1 MLPLYP
7 VFSSGVQ
14 KEHDQVQHKITNDVF
29 AKINQIQ
36 KENGIQE
43 KSPLS
48 SKGMGI
54 VSVEQALKELK
65 ELRDSGAI

>member
-1 MLPLYP
+1 MVPLYP

-14 KEHDQVQHKITNDVF
+14 KEHDQLQNKIANEVF

-43 KSPLS
+43 KSQQAVNAV
-48 SKGMGI
+48 GI

-65 ELRDSGAI
+65 DLGAI

>member
-1 MLPLYP
+1 MVPLYP

-14 KEHDQVQHKITNDVF
+14 KEHDQLQNKIANEVF

-43 KSPLS
+43 KSRQAVNAV
-48 SKGMGI
+48 GI

-65 ELRDSGAI
+65 DLGAI

>member
-1 MLPLYP
+1 MVPLYP

-14 KEHDQVQHKITNDVF
+14 KEHDQTQHKIANEVY

-43 KSPLS
+43 KSPSLT
-48 SKGMGI
+48 KGMGI

-65 ELRDSGAI
+65 DLGAI